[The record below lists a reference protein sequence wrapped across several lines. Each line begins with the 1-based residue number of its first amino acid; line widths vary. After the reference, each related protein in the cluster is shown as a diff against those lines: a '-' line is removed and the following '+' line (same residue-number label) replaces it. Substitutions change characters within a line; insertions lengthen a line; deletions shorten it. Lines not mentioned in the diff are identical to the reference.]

1 MYIYTYMY
9 ISISEKEAKHLKD
22 TKKKYMGR
30 FRERKGKGKMI
41 LLYYNLKHLKAVL
54 RKLNRIL
61 LM

>member
-1 MYIYTYMY
+1 MY

-30 FRERKGKGKMI
+30 FRERKGKGEMI

-54 RKLNRIL
+54 RKLNRNL